1 MKNKIIVGL
10 GILATV
16 TGLAIPIQV
25 EAAERVTLSSD
36 ALNLENKTVE
46 DDYRE
51 FFRNRVNNPAE
62 ISNNFSDRATISNEK
77 YWNYLDGDD
86 GIWKITDRVEISVN
100 EPVSP
105 PIFPTLPVARDNRFD
120 GVERVEIKYE
130 LIP

>member
-51 FFRNRVNNPAE
+51 FFRNRANNPAE
-62 ISNNFSDRATISNEK
+62 ISNNFSDRVTISNEK

-86 GIWKITDRVEISVN
+86 GIWEITDRVELSVN

-105 PIFPTLPVARDNRFD
+105 PIFPTLPAARDNRFD
-120 GVERVEIKYE
+120 GVERVRIKYE

>member
-51 FFRNRVNNPAE
+51 FFRNRANNPAE
-62 ISNNFSDRATISNEK
+62 ISNNFSDRVTISNEK
-77 YWNYLDGDD
+77 YWNYLDRDD
-86 GIWKITDRVEISVN
+86 GIWEITDRVELSVN

-105 PIFPTLPVARDNRFD
+105 PIFPTLPAARDNRFD
-120 GVERVEIKYE
+120 GVERVGIKYE